1 MFLHA
6 NSGLLQRKQKPL
18 VLNFSQAV
26 LFQPQPMRHR
36 PTDCRLQAA
45 GEGVKQLDNKLV
57 VWRTYNMEIQQPKDS
72 RYVKNAGAVFN
83 LSYHIVFCPKYR
95 RKVLVG
101 DVETRLK
108 HILYATAQQY
118 GVLIE
123 TMEVMPDHVHLFV
136 TSDPTRCVAEI
147 VNRLKGVSSRL
158 LRQEFRHL
166 VSKMPT

>member
-1 MFLHA
+1 
-6 NSGLLQRKQKPL
+6 
-18 VLNFSQAV
+18 
-26 LFQPQPMRHR
+26 MRALKYLTIDR
-36 PTDCRLQAA
+36 SMAD
-45 GEGVKQLDNKLV
+45 VYN
-57 VWRTYNMEIQQPKDS
+57 YNMDIQQPKDS

-108 HILYATAQQY
+108 HVLYATAQQY

-147 VNRLKGVSSRL
+147 VNRLKGASSRI
-158 LRQEFRHL
+158 LRQEFPHL
-166 VSKMPT
+166 VSRMPTLWNRSYYAGTVGHVSESTVKKYIDNQKGR